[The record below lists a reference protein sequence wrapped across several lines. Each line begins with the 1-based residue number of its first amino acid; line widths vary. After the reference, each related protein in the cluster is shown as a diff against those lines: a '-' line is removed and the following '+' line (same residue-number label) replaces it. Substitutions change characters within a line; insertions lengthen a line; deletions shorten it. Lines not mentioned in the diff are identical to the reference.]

1 MAQKITRVCCGM
13 DEAGRGSLAG
23 PMVLAAVVLKKN
35 FEFKDIAPN
44 IVMKDSKQMT
54 NIQREKA
61 FQLIKKLA
69 IQIKVEIM
77 SVDEIDKTGVGKA
90 NIEGFRRLINKIN
103 SDEYIVDGTLHLGDL
118 GEKTKLTKCVIDADE
133 KIPATM
139 ASGIVAKYL
148 RDKIMLKLYDQHP
161 MYGWNTNTGHGTE
174 KHIEAIRKF
183 GLTKHHRFKFVE
195 TALRNADKKRN
206 NK

>member
-1 MAQKITRVCCGM
+1 MALKTVKICGM

-35 FEFKDIAPN
+35 FKFIDVAPN
-44 IVMKDSKQMT
+44 TVMKDSKQMT
-54 NIQREKA
+54 NIQRENA
-61 FQLIKKLA
+61 FQIIKKHALGVE
-69 IQIKVEIM
+69 VEIM
-77 SVDEIDKTGVGKA
+77 TVDEINKNGVGKA
-90 NIEGFRRLINKIN
+90 NIEGFRHLIKRIE
-103 SDEYIVDGTLHLGDL
+103 SDEYVVDGTLHLGEL
-118 GEKTKLTKCVIDADE
+118 GEKTKMTKCVIDADE
-133 KIPATM
+133 KITATM

-148 RDKIMLKLYDQHP
+148 RDKIMLKLHNQHP

-183 GLTKHHRFKFVE
+183 GLTEHHRLKFVE
-195 TALRNADKKRN
+195 TALKNADKKRN